1 MTKMTVHPT
10 ANELSLVHGNTDEP
24 LWEKTLA
31 DLVNEQAEKFGGK
44 TAVRVPWQNVELTYS
59 DLAKR
64 SLAVARGL
72 LAHGLMSGDYIG
84 IFAGNRYE
92 YIEAFLGATCI
103 GCPVVVLNNTYTAQE
118 LARSLMQTSCKLLFI
133 ANHIKGRSLLEH
145 MRSITQNASH
155 VKMVTFGPTPPDI
168 RNSQIQSYDVFASVN
183 PSLPELEN
191 IHKASA
197 RVKPTDVLNLQFTSG
212 TTGTPKAAML
222 THRNILNNAH
232 LVGAR
237 LGLTPSSTICCPP
250 PLFHCFGLVM
260 GFLAAL
266 AHGAAIVFPAD
277 AFDAGATVAAVARE
291 RCDVLLGVPTML
303 LAVLEESALRRTK
316 NATTTT
322 TTTMVRTVLAAG
334 SLVAAPLMERLRRE
348 MGVRD
353 VLVAYGMTETSP
365 VSFMTARR
373 GDRGSVEAEEEEG
386 KRGGGGLGMVMPHT
400 SAKVVDGKGR
410 VVPRGVRGELC
421 TSGYLLMKGYLG
433 NENATREVMERDES
447 GRVWM
452 RTGDECVIDES
463 GACSITGRI
472 KDIIIRGGENIFPAE
487 IEERLAAHPLVAE
500 ACVVGVKDEKY
511 GEVVGCFLRA
521 VGGGKR
527 PDDANL
533 QSWVKEALGRHKS
546 PQWVFWIG
554 DSGVG
559 PDYPKTGSGKHQKHI
574 LRALANKLV
583 GANSF
588 KARL

>member
-1 MTKMTVHPT
+1 MAVHPT
-10 ANELSLVHGNTDEP
+10 ANELSLVHGRTDEP

-31 DLVNEQAEKFGGK
+31 DLVNEQEEKFGGK

-72 LAHGLMSGDYIG
+72 LAHGLMPGDYVG

-103 GCPVVVLNNTYTAQE
+103 GCPVVVLNNTYTPQE
-118 LARSLMQTSCKLLFI
+118 LARSLMQTC
-133 ANHIKGRSLLEH
+133 
-145 MRSITQNASH
+145 
-155 VKMVTFGPTPPDI
+155 
-168 RNSQIQSYDVFASVN
+168 
-183 PSLPELEN
+183 
-191 IHKASA
+191 
-197 RVKPTDVLNLQFTSG
+197 

-303 LAVLEESALRRTK
+303 LAVLEEAGSSRSRKEGGGGGGGGGEDAK
-316 NATTTT
+316 TTTT
-322 TTTMVRTVLAAG
+322 TTVRTVLAAG

-373 GDRGSVEAEEEEG
+373 GDRGSVEEEEEEEEEG

-521 VGGGKR
+521 AGGGER

-546 PQWVFWIG
+546 PQWIFWIG

-583 GANSF
+583 GAKSF

>member
-1 MTKMTVHPT
+1 M
-10 ANELSLVHGNTDEP
+10 
-24 LWEKTLA
+24 
-31 DLVNEQAEKFGGK
+31 
-44 TAVRVPWQNVELTYS
+44 
-59 DLAKR
+59 
-64 SLAVARGL
+64 GL
-72 LAHGLMSGDYIG
+72 
-84 IFAGNRYE
+84 
-92 YIEAFLGATCI
+92 
-103 GCPVVVLNNTYTAQE
+103 
-118 LARSLMQTSCKLLFI
+118 
-133 ANHIKGRSLLEH
+133 
-145 MRSITQNASH
+145 
-155 VKMVTFGPTPPDI
+155 
-168 RNSQIQSYDVFASVN
+168 
-183 PSLPELEN
+183 
-191 IHKASA
+191 
-197 RVKPTDVLNLQFTSG
+197 
-212 TTGTPKAAML
+212 
-222 THRNILNNAH
+222 
-232 LVGAR
+232 
-237 LGLTPSSTICCPP
+237 
-250 PLFHCFGLVM
+250 
-260 GFLAAL
+260 LAAL

-277 AFDAGATVAAVARE
+277 AFDARATVAAVVHE

-303 LAVLEESALRRTK
+303 LAVLEETAQRRK
-316 NATTTT
+316 EEGGKDASTT
-322 TTTMVRTVLAAG
+322 VRTVLAAG
-334 SLVAAPLMERLRRE
+334 SLVAAPLMERLRSE

-365 VSFMTARR
+365 VSFMTSAAPRC
-373 GDRGSVEAEEEEG
+373 GDWLAAEEKPLSG
-386 KRGGGGLGMVMPHT
+386 GGGGLGMVMPHT

-433 NENATREVMERDES
+433 NESATREVMERDES

-472 KDIIIRGGENIFPAE
+472 KDIIIRGWLHCWVEVLLDQAANQRSAGGENIFPSE
-487 IEERLAAHPLVAE
+487 IEERLAAHPMVAE

-521 VGGGKR
+521 AGGGER

-546 PQWVFWIG
+546 PQWIFWIG

>member
-1 MTKMTVHPT
+1 MTVHPT

-24 LWEKTLA
+24 LWERTLA

-212 TTGTPKAAML
+212 KSPSQPPPPHTTTPLTAPHPGTTGTPKAAML
-222 THRNILNNAH
+222 THRYVPLLPPFLPPPSPLTHENHSNILNNAH

-237 LGLTPSSTICCPP
+237 MGLTPSSTICCPP

-303 LAVLEESALRRTK
+303 LAVLEESALRQAK
-316 NATTTT
+316 EGVGKEDAATTT
-322 TTTMVRTVLAAG
+322 VRTVLAAG
-334 SLVAAPLMERLRRE
+334 SLVAAPLMVRLRRE

-373 GDRGSVEAEEEEG
+373 
-386 KRGGGGLGMVMPHT
+386 
-400 SAKVVDGKGR
+400 
-410 VVPRGVRGELC
+410 
-421 TSGYLLMKGYLG
+421 YLG
-433 NENATREVMERDES
+433 NEKATREVMERDES